1 MMADKLLDANGVIS
15 LLKGKSYKW
24 AQVHHTYKPNHGDFT
39 GGNYQSL
46 QDGMRN
52 YHVNTRGW
60 QDIGQHL
67 TLYPDGMFLTGRNF
81 NIAPAGIA
89 GYNTGA
95 FMIEIIGDFDKG
107 KDKLEGKQLNAGL
120 KVYQYLVNHCGATI
134 MFHNEKASK
143 TCPGTGVDKAKF
155 VKAVK
160 NFDGKTPDVSS
171 KGSSS
176 GGSSSSS
183 GSKSKW
189 TTITGSWTGQTLK
202 KGHHGNPVTQLQKLV
217 STKADSYYGV
227 DTVKAVKKAQKKAGI
242 AVDGMAGKDTYKA
255 VKSGKSSKGKSSNMS
270 IDGKWGVDVTKGLQR
285 VFNTPV
291 DGKLSGQSRN
301 AVTNALYSNTANF
314 GSGGSVVIKA
324 LQKKLGVAAD
334 GLLGPATIRALQ
346 KRMGTPVDGKLS
358 KVSPMIKELQK
369 RLNKG
374 KM

>member
-1 MMADKLLDANGVIS
+1 MADKLLDANGVIN
-15 LLKGKSYKW
+15 LLKGKSYNW
-24 AQVHHTYKPNHGDFT
+24 AQVHHTYKPNHADFT

-67 TLYPDGMFLTGRNF
+67 TLYPDGMFLTGRSF
-81 NIAPAGIA
+81 NIAPAGIK

-107 KDKLEGKQLNAGL
+107 QDKLEGKQLNAGL
-120 KVYQYLVNHCGATI
+120 KVYQYLVNNCGATI

-143 TCPGTGVDKAKF
+143 SCPGTGVDKAKF

-160 NFDGKTPDVSS
+160 NFNGKTPDVSS
-171 KGSSS
+171 S
-176 GGSSSSS
+176 GKAPAKK
-183 GSKSKW
+183 KSKW
-189 TTITGSWTGQTLK
+189 TSISGSWTGQTLK
-202 KGHHGNPVTQLQKLV
+202 NGHHGKPVKQLQNKISV
-217 STKADSYYGV
+217 KADGYFGK
-227 DTVKAVKKAQKKAGI
+227 DTESAVRSAQKKAGI
-242 AVDGMAGKDTYKA
+242 SVDGMAGKDTYKA
-255 VKSGKSSKGKSSNMS
+255 LIGSKSSKGKSSNMT
-270 IDGKWGVDVTKGLQR
+270 IDGKWGTDLTKGLQR
-285 VFNTPV
+285 VFGTPV

-301 AVTNALYSNTANF
+301 AVTNSLYSNTANY

-324 LQKKLGVAAD
+324 LQKKIGVTAD

-358 KVSPMIKELQK
+358 KVSPMVKELQK

-374 KM
+374 KI